1 MKKENDRENK
11 RVKGEKK
18 VSERGKSEKSK
29 RRKFLKMLGLG
40 GLAATAFGFAGL
52 SKSKEALAVPLK
64 KEKGKKSGLNTP
76 EKGTGVP
83 TGALKNKRWMGWMNP
98 SQDVNDGWN
107 EWMRTIENPHNLPI
121 WHDNFYTI
129 KDSKPK
135 HHWAMVMD
143 LRKCIG
149 CQACVIACK
158 SENNV
163 PLTVFR
169 TVVQVMETGHMVPD
183 KDGIV
188 VTDEGNF
195 TPDTKRFNLPRMC
208 NHCDHPSCV
217 EVCPVKATFKRQD
230 GIVLIDYN
238 VCIGCGTC
246 LQACPYDMRFF
257 NPVQRTADKCTFCVH
272 RIDRGLMPACVTS
285 CVGRARKFGD
295 LNDPKSEVSRL
306 IAGYPTS
313 KLKIS
318 TGNDPQVFYIDL
330 NGILVDPTNPEEV
343 KMVYTYAM
351 SFNTTAYQKLGG
363 TAVLPI
369 VEEMEDPYKD

>member
-1 MKKENDRENK
+1 MKKENK
-11 RVKGEKK
+11 EKN
-18 VSERGKSEKSK
+18 GNA
-29 RRKFLKMLGLG
+29 RRNFIKMLGLG
-40 GLAATAFGFAGL
+40 GLAAAVGGAAGL
-52 SKSKEALAVPLK
+52 SETSKALAAPAK
-64 KEKGKKSGLNTP
+64 KGAGKKSGHNTP
-76 EKGTGVP
+76 EKGTEVP
-83 TGALKNKRWMGWMNP
+83 TGALKNHRWMGWMNP
-98 SQDVNDGWN
+98 SQDVKDGWN

-143 LRKCIG
+143 LRKCVG
-149 CQACVIACK
+149 CQACVVACK

-163 PLTVFR
+163 PLGVFR
-169 TVVQVMETGHMVPD
+169 TVVQVMETGHMIPD
-183 KDGIV
+183 AGGDV

-195 TPDTKRFNLPRMC
+195 MPDIKKFSLPRMC
-208 NHCDHPSCV
+208 NHCEHPSCV
-217 EVCPVKATFKRQD
+217 TVCPVKATYKRQD

-257 NPVQRTADKCTFCVH
+257 NPVQHTADKCTFCVH

-306 IAGYPTS
+306 IAKHQTS

-318 TGNDPQVFYIDL
+318 SGNDPQVFYIDL
-330 NGILVDPTNPEEV
+330 NGKLAEASNSEEV

-363 TAVLPI
+363 EVLLPL
-369 VEEMEDPYKD
+369 VEEKEDPYKG

>member
-1 MKKENDRENK
+1 
-11 RVKGEKK
+11 
-18 VSERGKSEKSK
+18 
-29 RRKFLKMLGLG
+29 
-40 GLAATAFGFAGL
+40 
-52 SKSKEALAVPLK
+52 
-64 KEKGKKSGLNTP
+64 
-76 EKGTGVP
+76 
-83 TGALKNKRWMGWMNP
+83 
-98 SQDVNDGWN
+98 
-107 EWMRTIENPHNLPI
+107 MRTIENPHNLPI

-143 LRKCIG
+143 LRKCVG

-257 NPVQRTADKCTFCVH
+257 NPVQHTADKCTFCVH

-295 LNDPKSEVSRL
+295 LNDPKTEVSRL

-330 NGILVDPTNPEEV
+330 NGMLVDPTNPEEV

>member
-11 RVKGEKK
+11 RVKGEEK

-169 TVVQVMETGHMVPD
+169 TVVQVMETGHMVSD

-257 NPVQRTADKCTFCVH
+257 NPVQHTADKCTFCVH

-330 NGILVDPTNPEEV
+330 NGILVDPTNPEKV
-343 KMVYTYAM
+343 KMVYTYAI